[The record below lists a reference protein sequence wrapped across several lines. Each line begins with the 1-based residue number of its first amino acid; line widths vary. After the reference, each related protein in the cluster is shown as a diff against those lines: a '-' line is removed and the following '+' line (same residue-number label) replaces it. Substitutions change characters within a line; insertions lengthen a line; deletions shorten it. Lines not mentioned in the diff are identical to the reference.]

1 MLEAVLHRSIADSVE
16 HCEGDSP
23 KEEWAVKA
31 VKRMQIFP
39 IIVIFVKVSWPEP
52 IGLVAP

>member
-39 IIVIFVKVSWPEP
+39 IIVIFVKVSEP